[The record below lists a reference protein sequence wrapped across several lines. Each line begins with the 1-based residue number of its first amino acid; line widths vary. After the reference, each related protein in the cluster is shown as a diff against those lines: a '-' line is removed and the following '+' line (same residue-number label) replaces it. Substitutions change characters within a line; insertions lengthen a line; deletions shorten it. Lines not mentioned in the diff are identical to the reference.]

1 MQGDYFYIIESGRAE
16 CYVTVGA
23 NCQYAT
29 LHSHLTTVADNN
41 TLHSVRPLCFALR
54 HRPGAACLNPGPP
67 VPERTLSK
75 VLRGPIYCALTSAVL
90 WSAMFRTGSAAP
102 KLVKEYA
109 AGDSFGE
116 LALLHG
122 DPRAASG
129 TARSVHAADGADE
142 CCAVQCFAVLCIAV
156 LCCAVQCCAVQCS
169 ALQCS
174 AVQCSALLCS
184 AMLFDLQ
191 LKRQSRCACGKWTAR
206 RSGTPSASRVC
217 GTRRPR
223 AMVSADNADGIM
235 RAVCVS
241 GCQRIT

>member
-1 MQGDYFYIIESGRAE
+1 MQRVCRCRTEPTSLALALCCAGRLLLHYRIGQGRVLCHSRCALPTSHTT
-16 CYVTVGA
+16 CAAQPSHDCRRQQYVA
-23 NCQYAT
+23 LSAPA
-29 LHSHLTTVADNN
+29 L
-41 TLHSVRPLCFALR
+41 LCFAAPPR
-54 HRPGAACLNPGPP
+54 CCLPTTYPGPP
-67 VPERTLSK
+67 IPERTLSE

-129 TARSVHAADGADE
+129 TPRSVHAADGADE
-142 CCAVQCFAVLCIAV
+142 CCAVQCCAV
-156 LCCAVQCCAVQCS
+156 LCC

-174 AVQCSALLCS
+174 AV
-184 AMLFDLQ
+184 LFDLQ